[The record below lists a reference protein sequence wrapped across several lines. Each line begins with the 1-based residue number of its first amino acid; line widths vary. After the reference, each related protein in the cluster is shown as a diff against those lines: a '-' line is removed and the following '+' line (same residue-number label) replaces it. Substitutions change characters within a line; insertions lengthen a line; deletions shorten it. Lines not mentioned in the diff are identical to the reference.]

1 MVRISRSIPSPFIL
15 IFLLCT
21 LMLSG
26 CKVYDIETGI
36 PDAENIFFTDTG
48 RLFVTGGTN
57 IYEVTR
63 EASGDYRKEALTAEG
78 GNFTGMAQVGDY
90 LYALRSSYGFFPES
104 LSLQALL
111 SDPGYLFA
119 YFTNLFLSKELL
131 WMDLRDADR
140 SFHVADTLNEFLI
153 PNGMVADA
161 QGFLYIADST
171 YLPMG
176 QIVRVKV
183 THHPDHTVSLERS
196 PWLRRS
202 DGIFSPN
209 GMAIRGRDIYFT
221 DFVAGSFQSARV
233 RRVSIHPE
241 SGAPE
246 NLVTLHQ
253 RAGLFD
259 DLATC
264 RHKNQDGV
272 AVADFM
278 GGSVVFIADRGNSG
292 LVVDETRK
300 GLFSFPSSVAVGK
313 GLDFDAGS
321 LLITEKGIMFDHSSN
336 IGNRLSGMDL

>member
-1 MVRISRSIPSPFIL
+1 M
-15 IFLLCT
+15 LLCAFV
-21 LMLSG
+21 LSA
-26 CKVYDIETGI
+26 CKVYDIKAGI

-57 IYEVTR
+57 IYEIIQETNG
-63 EASGDYRKEALTAEG
+63 EYSKEALTPDG

-104 LSLQALL
+104 FSTQALL

-131 WMDLRDADR
+131 WMDLRDANR
-140 SFHVADTLNEFLI
+140 SFHVAGTLNEFLI

-161 QGFLYIADST
+161 RGYLYIADST

-183 THHPDHTVSLERS
+183 THHPDHAVSLERS
-196 PWLRRS
+196 TWLRRS

-209 GMAIRGRDIYFT
+209 GMAIRGEDIYFT
-221 DFVAGSFQSARV
+221 DFVAGSLQSGKV
-233 RRVSIHPE
+233 RRISIHPV

-246 NLVTLHQ
+246 NLITLHQ

-259 DLATC
+259 DLAVC
-264 RHKNQDGV
+264 RHKGEDGV

-278 GGSVVFIADRGNSG
+278 GGAVVFIADRGSYG
-292 LVVDETRK
+292 FVMDETRK
-300 GLFSFPSSVAVGK
+300 GLFSFPSSVAVGN
-313 GLDFDAGS
+313 GLSFDETT
-321 LLITEKGIMFDHSSN
+321 LLITEKGIMFDHITN